1 MAFDHAVEQA
11 KLVLGRGNE
20 HEAEK
25 DQLFKL
31 LKYEEHKSR
40 MQQSQFGARQNNHQ
54 CTHIFKSNETPAGSI
69 ECLSDHVLIKNL
81 PPYDSKEAKYRPK
94 ER

>member
-1 MAFDHAVEQA
+1 M
-11 KLVLGRGNE
+11 
-20 HEAEK
+20 
-25 DQLFKL
+25 
-31 LKYEEHKSR
+31 
-40 MQQSQFGARQNNHQ
+40 NNHQ
-54 CTHIFKSNETPAGSI
+54 CTYLFKSNETPAGSI